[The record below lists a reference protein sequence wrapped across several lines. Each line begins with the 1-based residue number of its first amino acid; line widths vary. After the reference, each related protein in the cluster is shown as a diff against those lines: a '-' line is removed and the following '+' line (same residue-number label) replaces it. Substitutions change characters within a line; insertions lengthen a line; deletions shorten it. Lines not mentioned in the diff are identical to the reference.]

1 MIGKFGQIQYS
12 LIEGQINLGNI
23 IEKNVIKKEEVPSLP
38 SNEESSKSELE
49 EIVSKEMKRLSIKY
63 FKGREFKKNDV
74 SKWIEGYFEDMQIF
88 VKNKFPDFKFFLCV
102 VTQGKDKNSSWIS
115 NRHISFTNTDGSI
128 QEIYRDK
135 ILAYSYLMYI
145 KKKNFSL
152 EISMTDFENYMKP
165 KMKKII
171 NSYLD
176 QRKYEHEEFEDYSKG
191 IQEEIKREICD
202 YSKKICCNIIII
214 FLKKPT
220 DGYSITWKWLSG
232 NNTHKFIE
240 KYEGQYTKCLGII
253 GSCIP

>member
-1 MIGKFGQIQYS
+1 MIGKFGQIQYR

-23 IEKNVIKKEEVPSLP
+23 IGKNIIEKEKVPSLP
-38 SNEESSKSELE
+38 SNEKSSKSELE

-63 FKGREFKKNDV
+63 FKGREFKTNDV
-74 SKWIEGYFEDMQIF
+74 SKWIDGYIEDMQSF
-88 VKNKFPDFKFFLCV
+88 VKNKFPDYKFFLCV
-102 VTQGKDKNSSWIS
+102 VTQGKGKNSSWIS

-152 EISMTDFENYMKP
+152 EISMTDFEKYMKP

-176 QRKYEHEEFEDYSKG
+176 QRKYEHKEFEDYIEG
-191 IQEEIKREICD
+191 IGEEFIREID
-202 YSKKICCNIIII
+202 NYSKKICCKSITI
-214 FLKKPT
+214 FLKQPT
-220 DGYSITWKWLSG
+220 DGYSIIWKWLSG

-240 KYEGQYTKCLGII
+240 KYEGEYTKCLGII
-253 GSCIP
+253 GSCIA

>member
-1 MIGKFGQIQYS
+1 MIGKFGQIQYR

-23 IEKNVIKKEEVPSLP
+23 IEKNIIEKEKVPSLP
-38 SNEESSKSELE
+38 SNEKSSKSELE

-63 FKGREFKKNDV
+63 FKGREYKKDEV
-74 SKWIEGYFEDMQIF
+74 SKWIDGYIEDMQIF
-88 VKNKFPDFKFFLCV
+88 VKNKFPDYKFFLCII
-102 VTQGKDKNSSWIS
+102 TQGKDKNTFRIS
-115 NRHISFTNTDGSI
+115 NKNLSFPKTDGFI
-128 QEIYRDK
+128 KEIYCDK
-135 ILAYSYLMYI
+135 ISVYSYLLYI
-145 KKKNFSL
+145 KKKNFSM

-176 QRKYEHEEFEDYSKG
+176 QRKYEHEEFEDYLQG
-191 IQEEIKREICD
+191 IGEEFIREIHN
-202 YSKKICCNIIII
+202 YSKKICCNIITI

-220 DGYSITWKWLSG
+220 DGYTITWKWLSG

-240 KYEGQYTKCLGII
+240 KYEGEYTRCLGII

>member
-63 FKGREFKKNDV
+63 FKGREFKTDDA
-74 SKWIEGYFEDMQIF
+74 SKWIDGYIEDMQIF
-88 VKNKFPDFKFFLCV
+88 VKNKFQDYKFFLCV
-102 VTQGKDKNSSWIS
+102 LTYKKGKNTVRISNKHLYFAKTDGFIKEIYKDKIS
-115 NRHISFTNTDGSI
+115 V
-128 QEIYRDK
+128 
-135 ILAYSYLMYI
+135 YSYLMYI

-165 KMKKII
+165 KMKKIL
-171 NSYLD
+171 NSYLE

-240 KYEGQYTKCLGII
+240 KYDGQYTRCYSFI